1 MFAATQHIFTVQ
13 PVVLLST
20 ALPTEPERGPH
31 SRRTVGGGTESR
43 ERKEGGLFPSI
54 PPTTRA
60 VPPTLQANGGRRNGI
75 QGKEGRGVI
84 SVHSSHD
91 TSLPYRSKEAVII
104 TTGRRRGG
112 DKGHSR
118 GAPMAPSAG
127 AARGNNKS
135 GGGPVPA
142 AAQRTYVRV
151 ARHAFPGAPRGSLVG
166 PCMRCRVCARQGTRA
181 PPRPASACPRT
192 RPLATRALAS
202 LAGHRMGLL
211 KLALAGGAPTSMPLI
226 GRRPLCVARECAGS
240 TCQTHGLSLA
250 TGHCSALSLSL
261 NKRPL

>member
-181 PPRPASACPRT
+181 PPRLRVSSHASPSHTGTGKSGRPSHGALETGSGWRGSDFHAPDWPAPAVRCEGVRRVHLPDT
-192 RPLATRALAS
+192 RS
-202 LAGHRMGLL
+202 L
-211 KLALAGGAPTSMPLI
+211 
-226 GRRPLCVARECAGS
+226 
-240 TCQTHGLSLA
+240 
-250 TGHCSALSLSL
+250 TGHW
-261 NKRPL
+261 PL